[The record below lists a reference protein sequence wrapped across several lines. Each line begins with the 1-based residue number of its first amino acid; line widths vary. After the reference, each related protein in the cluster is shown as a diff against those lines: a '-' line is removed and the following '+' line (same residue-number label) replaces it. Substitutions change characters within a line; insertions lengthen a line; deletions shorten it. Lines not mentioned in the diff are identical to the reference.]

1 MPIATPATHPIAE
14 PTSVPWRTLRE
25 HALVAALFN
34 SVLAGVIATFGM
46 HGFMQNLLY
55 SQLIGMSIWALI
67 DVGRYFLFPG
77 GWGAHGPMALLVTAS
92 TLTGY
97 LGGSAVGDMLM
108 GFTPL
113 HGMVRSPKA
122 MAGFLLM
129 SLACGVLGTFYFM
142 GHEKLQRA
150 QLEREEAL
158 RQATTAQL
166 TLLQSQLEP
175 HMLFNTLA
183 NLRALINTD
192 PERATHMLDRLN
204 DYLRS
209 TLTASRASEHA
220 LGAEFDRLRDYLE
233 LIAIRM
239 GPRLA
244 YTLDLPAELA
254 AQPVPPLILQSL
266 VENAI
271 IHGLE
276 PQVEGGQVVV
286 SARAD
291 GNTLVLQVVDTGAGV
306 GKDVSEGFGITQVR
320 ERLASRYGSLASINL
335 IANYSI
341 STSEKCPKNFQN
353 TPIEDENSLQLS
365 TPQATDAAGITT
377 STATATATAAVLRL
391 PLAAAVP
398 ASLAPC

>member
-1 MPIATPATHPIAE
+1 MPIATLAAHTAPESTA
-14 PTSVPWRTLRE
+14 VPWRVLGQ

-34 SVLAGVIATFGM
+34 TALAGLITVFGL
-46 HGFMQNLLY
+46 HGFGQNLLY
-55 SQLIGMSIWALI
+55 SQLIGISIWAMI
-67 DVGRYFLFPG
+67 DIGRYYLFPH
-77 GWGAHGPMALLVTAS
+77 GWGAHGPMALLVIVS
-92 TLTGY
+92 TLISY
-97 LGGSAVGDMLM
+97 LAGSAVGDMLM

-129 SLACGVLGTFYFM
+129 SLGCGALGTFYFM

-158 RQATTAQL
+158 RQATAAQL
-166 TLLQSQLEP
+166 SLLQSQLEP

-183 NLRALINTD
+183 NLRALIGTD
-192 PERATHMLDRLN
+192 PARATHMLDRLN

-209 TLTASRASEHA
+209 TLQASRASEHA

-276 PQVEGGQVVV
+276 PQVAGGKVVV

-291 GNTLVLQVVDTGAGV
+291 GNTLVLQVLDTGAGV
-306 GKDVSEGFGITQVR
+306 DQDMSEGFGITQVR
-320 ERLASRYGSLASINL
+320 ERLATRYGHLASINL
-335 IANYSI
+335 IANYPI
-341 STSEKCPKNFQN
+341 STSENCPKNFQN
-353 TPIEDENSLQLS
+353 MYIEDGNDLQLG
-365 TPQATDAAGITT
+365 TPQATDAA
-377 STATATATAAVLRL
+377 TAAASTATAAVLRL
-391 PLAAAVP
+391 PLAATAPPSLVP
-398 ASLAPC
+398 